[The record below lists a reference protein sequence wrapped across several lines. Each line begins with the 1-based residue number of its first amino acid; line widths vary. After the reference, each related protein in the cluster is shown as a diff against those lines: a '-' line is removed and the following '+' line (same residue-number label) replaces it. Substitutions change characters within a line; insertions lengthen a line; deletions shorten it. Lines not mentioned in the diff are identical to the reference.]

1 MNTDEYVQRE
11 LLARGA
17 NIKVDG
23 DFGPKSKKVL
33 AAFLGPVKVVVVGVE
48 LDARSEKSLTGVHP
62 DLVKVVRRA
71 AEISNLEF
79 IVTEGLRTVERQK
92 ELVAKGASKTLRSRH
107 LTGHAVDVA
116 IKVGGEIRWDWPLYQ
131 NFSSFMK
138 DASKEFGID
147 VEWGGDWTSFKDG
160 PHYQLSW
167 ASYP

>member
-1 MNTDEYVQRE
+1 MDTDEYVQRE
-11 LLARGA
+11 LVARGA
-17 NIKVDG
+17 SIIVDG
-23 DFGPKSKKVL
+23 VFGPRSKLAL
-33 AAFLGPVKVVVVGVE
+33 AALLVPVPGVAVK
-48 LDARSEKSLTGVHP
+48 LSTRSEKSLTGVHP